1 MHIKLN
7 SKTNTWLKIQRHL
20 QRKKKR
26 QSDVALIVN
35 ALVIFPDINQKQRFV
50 LSVYINQV
58 GNRPV
63 VND

>member
-1 MHIKLN
+1 MVKN
-7 SKTNTWLKIQRHL
+7 PTSFTAK
-20 QRKKKR
+20 KKKR